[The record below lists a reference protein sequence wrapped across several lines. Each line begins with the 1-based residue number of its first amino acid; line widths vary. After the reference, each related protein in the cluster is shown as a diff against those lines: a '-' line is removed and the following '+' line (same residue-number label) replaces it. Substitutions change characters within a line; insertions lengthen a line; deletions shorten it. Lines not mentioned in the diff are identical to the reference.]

1 MMTKTIISDKIKK
14 YLMEDC
20 EDLDKD
26 FCYGII
32 KKLIIIKK
40 QSFWGFIVKPMTV

>member
-1 MMTKTIISDKIKK
+1 MMTKTMISDKIKK

-26 FCYGII
+26 FCYGTI
-32 KKLIIIKK
+32 KKLI
-40 QSFWGFIVKPMTV
+40 